1 LRIVSFNESRGVRR
15 SAVLGEHRYLP
26 PRSFETFVARTEA
39 FNQLREGLGKV
50 TVLVGPPGSGKTTLL
65 AEYYAQLD
73 ASAEQVHWLSLSS
86 EDNDPQVLQRHLLK
100 AFSLES
106 PASGDDQPDVPG
118 NVAGFIDGVEFIT
131 DPVAHELLEWFVL
144 SLPVSSCLY
153 LTTTRLRGRLLHAAR
168 LRGIVHVLGPQVMR
182 MSNDEAR
189 TLLGTEWSAWEV
201 ESLNRYVDGW
211 AAGLRFMQRSP
222 EVCRR
227 LLARID
233 ASPLLPAQMCDYFE
247 EEISASLPEATLEA
261 LTELSVFERFI
272 PELVLAVPAA
282 RYGWELID
290 EQIRNGL
297 FIRYLDERRYW
308 AEVHPAFGAFL
319 RQRLQRLNPSRFDEL
334 KQFVAMWLKAN
345 GYTAEAVRHAV
356 HISEPGIAAQ
366 IIEESGAIAVDLG
379 ETADIVLEYIPATQ
393 AGNLPL
399 LFISQLYHRIRNG
412 RLSSA
417 RLVFDEAWRL
427 TDGFTR
433 VVAEVNPQILACWA
447 HLCQLLFLT
456 IDDVPYSEATLLR
469 LNEDFQRNLNGEPTL
484 VAGLSSVLAFGYLDA
499 WRYEEVVS
507 ACNMGLRI
515 QEGCN
520 ENKVTAFLQIH
531 KACAVLALD
540 SLPQAIACAE
550 EAVRL
555 AYLDGSY
562 GSYEVLS
569 SHFIRGALYY
579 ENHQPDLARQM
590 LLPALEQ
597 IRQVNGWVYLY
608 TEAYSAAIAS
618 VGIDEGFSAAERL
631 ISEGEQFA
639 RERGLKRLLQCLN
652 VCRLNELIR
661 AKKWREAMALV
672 EAEPMVAQLQVAGTS
687 AYELSTLIPAVLSVA
702 SLMLELSRPRDAIGY
717 LERLQPLMEDKF
729 DCRLRFGF
737 HLMFMRAAFAMRR
750 YNAAFEHM
758 HSALQI
764 GCSSGLSIR
773 LHEAKEPLLD
783 VYGWARGQGKQIA
796 PQLNDWIETTW
807 GPRLDTGK
815 ALAGKSEA
823 TNCVLSPRESE
834 IIGLI
839 AEGYIN
845 KEIAAKL
852 GITEGTVKGYRK
864 KIREKLGVTSRSK
877 ALSKARELLII

>member
-1 LRIVSFNESRGVRR
+1 M
-15 SAVLGEHRYLP
+15 P
-26 PRSFETFVARTEA
+26 PRAFEVFVARTA
-39 FNQLREGLGKV
+39 VLSQLREGQGKV
-50 TVLVGPPGSGKTTLL
+50 TVLMGPPGSGKTALL
-65 AEYYAQLD
+65 AEHYAQLQALD
-73 ASAEQVHWLSLSS
+73 EQVHWLSLSS

-100 AFSLES
+100 AFGLE
-106 PASGDDQPDVPG
+106 PLAGGEDMPDVPEK
-118 NVAGFIDGVEFIT
+118 VTGFIDGVEFVT
-131 DPVAHELLEWFVL
+131 DSAAHELLEWFVL
-144 SLPVSSCLY
+144 SLPESSSLY
-153 LTTTRLRGRLLHAAR
+153 LAMTRLRGRLLQAGG
-168 LRGIVHVLGPQVMR
+168 LRGVVRVLGPQFLR

-189 TLLGTEWSAWEV
+189 ALLGAEWSAWEV

-222 EVCRR
+222 ETCRR
-227 LLARID
+227 LLARMD
-233 ASPLLPAQMCDYFE
+233 AVPVLPAQMCDYFE
-247 EEISASLPEATLEA
+247 EEISSSLPESTLEA
-261 LTELSVFERFI
+261 LMELSVFERFI
-272 PELVLAVPAA
+272 PELVAAVPAN

-308 AEVHPAFGAFL
+308 AEILPALGAFL
-319 RQRLQRLNPSRFDEL
+319 RQRLQRLNPTRFDEL
-334 KQFVAMWLKAN
+334 KQFAALWLKAN
-345 GYTAEAVRHAV
+345 GYIADAVRHAV

-379 ETADIVLEYIPATQ
+379 ETADIVLEYIPASQ

-427 TDGFTR
+427 TEGFTR
-433 VVAEVNPQILACWA
+433 IAPEVNPEVIECWVL
-447 HLCQLLFLT
+447 LCQLVFLT
-456 IDDVPYSEATLLR
+456 VDDTPYSEDILLR
-469 LNEDFQRNLNGEPTL
+469 VKEAFQRNLNGEPTL
-484 VAGLSSVLAFGYLDA
+484 VAGLSSVLGFGYLDA
-499 WRYEEVVS
+499 WRYEESLS
-507 ACNMGLRI
+507 ACNIGLSI

-531 KACAVLALD
+531 KACAVLARD
-540 SLPQAIACAE
+540 SVPQATACAE

-555 AYLDGSY
+555 AYLNGSY

-579 ENHQPDLARQM
+579 ENHQPELARQM

-597 IRQVNGWVYLY
+597 IRQVNGWLYLY
-608 TEAYSAAIAS
+608 VEAYSAAVAS
-618 VGIDEGFSAAERL
+618 VGIEEGFSAAERL
-631 ISEGEQFA
+631 IGEGEQLA
-639 RERGLKRLLQCLN
+639 RERGLTRLLQRLN
-652 VCRLNELIR
+652 VCRLNEMIR
-661 AKKWREAMALV
+661 ARMLREAMELV
-672 EAEPMVAQLQVAGTS
+672 ETESMVVQLQVAGAS
-687 AYELSTLIPAVLSVA
+687 AYELSTLIPAVLAVA
-702 SLMLELSRPRDAIGY
+702 NLMLELSRPRDAIGY
-717 LERLQPLMEDKF
+717 LDRLQPLMQDKF

-737 HLMFMRAAFAMRR
+737 HLMSMRAAFSMRR
-750 YNAAFEHM
+750 YNLAFEHM
-758 HSALQI
+758 QTAMQI
-764 GCSSGLSIR
+764 GFSAGLNQR

-783 VYGWARGQGKQIA
+783 VYGWARGQNKPISA
-796 PQLNDWIETTW
+796 QLSEWVETAW
-807 GPRLDTGK
+807 GLQAGAGSTLTGK
-815 ALAGKSEA
+815 SRAQSESA
-823 TNCVLSPRESE
+823 NCVLSPRESE

-852 GITEGTVKGYRK
+852 GISEGTVKGYRK